1 MRKGYQGKKLTALEK
16 LNKMKLIEGAIA
28 SGVPPSVA
36 PSKFGIAHATFVRW
50 KKYGIEWVKSKNT
63 TALK

>member
-1 MRKGYQGKKLTALEK
+1 MRKGYQGKRLTVSEK
-16 LNKMKLIEGAIA
+16 LSKMKLIEGAIA

-50 KKYGIEWVKSKNT
+50 KKYGIEWKPQK
-63 TALK
+63 

>member
-1 MRKGYQGKKLTALEK
+1 
-16 LNKMKLIEGAIA
+16 MKLIEGAIA